1 MPIIRSKT
9 TPKKSILAFILLESL
24 QEIVKRQDGSMS
36 HGIVTIS
43 SIEPSWLKRGRRYTE
58 PRTSPT
64 HPLSGYTGRV
74 SPRTATGLFFMF
86 WILLQME
93 EMFGLCGQTFLPFA

>member
-74 SPRTATGLFFMF
+74 SPRTATGLFFVF
-86 WILLQME
+86 GCHYNQKANIVPLL
-93 EMFGLCGQTFLPFA
+93 LPS